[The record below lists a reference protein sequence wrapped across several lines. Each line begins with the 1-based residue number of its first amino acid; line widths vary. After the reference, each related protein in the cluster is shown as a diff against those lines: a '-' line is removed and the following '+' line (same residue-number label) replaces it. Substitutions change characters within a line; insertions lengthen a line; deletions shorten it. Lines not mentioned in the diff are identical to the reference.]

1 MYVPQLNRSNIGG
14 VINPIKKL
22 LICQLEGI
30 SGSGGISWRERR
42 NTQFEAV
49 LSPTPLARNRVGNI
63 SEGIVHAIGPQL
75 TPYERVKKSS
85 IRYTSN

>member
-22 LICQLEGI
+22 LICQLEWI
-30 SGSGGISWRERR
+30 SGGISWRERR

-49 LSPTPLARNRVGNI
+49 LSATPFARNRVGNI

-85 IRYTSN
+85 IRYTTN